1 MKTFYASI
9 LGMRLVVGVDAGG
22 TASRAVVA
30 DVNGEV
36 IARAAAGPGNPVA
49 QGPAAA
55 VHIGTAVRTA
65 LGDHDPRHVDAA
77 VVGLAGVSALS
88 DPALT
93 EAFDREWKAIG
104 LTCDV
109 QLVGDAVTAFAAGTS
124 APAGAVLIAG
134 TGAVAALVDN
144 GRIIRTA
151 DGLGWLLGDFGS
163 GLWLGLAAVRAV
175 ARAWP
180 PVGRRSGRSVRPIAI
195 GVQSGSAHQGELA
208 ARIAAYAAVGSR
220 DELVYWAGRVPPV
233 SFAALAP
240 LVCAAAEG
248 GDPLAERLVADA
260 AARLVA
266 TLDELAAPPGPV
278 VLGGGLLVARTPV
291 GALVLDALRGRGTE
305 VSVAHDPAAG
315 AARLAAG
322 GLCREAD
329 RGQ

>member
-1 MKTFYASI
+1 
-9 LGMRLVVGVDAGG
+9 MRLVVGVDAGG

-30 DVNGEV
+30 DANGEV

-55 VHIGTAVRTA
+55 VHIGAAIRAA
-65 LGDHDPRHVDAA
+65 LDGHDPRHVDAA
-77 VVGLAGVSALS
+77 VVGLAGISALF

-93 EAFDREWKAIG
+93 EAFAREWKAIG

-109 QLVGDAVTAFAAGTS
+109 EVVGDAVTAFAAGTS

-144 GRIIRTA
+144 GRIVRTA

-163 GLWLGLAAVRAV
+163 GLWLGLEAVRAI

-180 PVGRRSGRSVRPIAI
+180 PASQIAT
-195 GVQSGSAHQGELA
+195 GVQSGSAHLEGLA

-220 DELVYWAGRVPPV
+220 DELVYWAGRVPPA

-260 AARLVA
+260 ADRLVA

-278 VLGGGLLVARTPV
+278 VLGGGLLAARTPV
-291 GALVLDALRGRGTE
+291 GALVLSVLRGRGME
-305 VSVAHDPAAG
+305 VHVAHDPAAG
-315 AARLAAG
+315 AARLAA
-322 GLCREAD
+322 
-329 RGQ
+329 RGSLP